1 MQAEEPADFGVP
13 TASQEVPIRRSLAD
27 ELLDDVLPER
37 FEWRRVVRRY
47 PLPALLLASLGGYWL
62 GSRRG
67 RDIVAA
73 AADYATE
80 TVDRQL
86 DRILNVGAD

>member
-1 MQAEEPADFGVP
+1 MSDFREGPA
-13 TASQEVPIRRSLAD
+13 RRSLAD
-27 ELLDDVLPER
+27 EFLDDVLPER

-47 PLPALLLASLGGYWL
+47 PLPALLLAGIGGYWL

-73 AADYATE
+73 ATGHATE
-80 TVDRQL
+80 AVDRQL
-86 DRILNVGAD
+86 ERLLNIESR

>member
-1 MQAEEPADFGVP
+1 MTDPRERPV
-13 TASQEVPIRRSLAD
+13 RRSLAD
-27 ELLDDVLPER
+27 EFLDDVLPER

-47 PLPALLLASLGGYWL
+47 PLPALLLAGIGGFWL

-67 RDIVAA
+67 RDIVSAA
-73 AADYATE
+73 TGYATE

-86 DRILNVGAD
+86 ERLLDVDAG